1 MVAHLT
7 RIAAGEQGQAARLYS
22 PGMAE
27 ASPFAQLVEL
37 CARLRG
43 PGGCPWDQQQT
54 LQTLRTY
61 LLEEAYEVAESM
73 GAGEPQ
79 ALAGELGDLL
89 FQIVFVAQLAREQGW
104 FDVDEVCRQVH
115 AKMVRRHPH
124 VFGEREV
131 EGAAEVVRN
140 WEAIK
145 QGENGQRGALEG
157 VPRHLPAL
165 LKALRITEKAA
176 ALGFD
181 WERVDDVVAKLREE
195 VEELAEAL
203 AHPAA
208 RRPQH
213 VRAELGDV
221 LFALANLARQLEVD
235 PEAALQD
242 ANARFAAR
250 FARMEGEARRLGRRL
265 EAMSLAELDSLWEA
279 AKAAERGGSDAG

>member
-1 MVAHLT
+1 MSDPTPFELLVA
-7 RIAAGEQGQAARLYS
+7 
-22 PGMAE
+22 
-27 ASPFAQLVEL
+27 L
-37 CARLRG
+37 CARLRA
-43 PGGCPWDQQQT
+43 PGGCPWDREQT
-54 LQTLRTY
+54 LESLRAY
-61 LLEEAYEVAESM
+61 VLEEAYEVAESLT
-73 GAGEPQ
+73 AEEPR

-89 FQIVFVAQLAREQGW
+89 FQIVFVAQIADEQGW

-145 QGENGQRGALEG
+145 QEENGQQGALDG

-195 VEELAEAL
+195 VEELAGAL
-203 AHPAA
+203 ATPEA
-208 RRPQH
+208 RQRREF
-213 VRAELGDV
+213 VRGELGDV
-221 LFALANLARQLEVD
+221 LFAAANLARQLEVD

-242 ANARFAAR
+242 ANARFSSRFSSMERSAR
-250 FARMEGEARRLGRRL
+250 ERGRALRG
-265 EAMSLAELDSLWEA
+265 MTLAELDALWEE
-279 AKAAERGGSDAG
+279 AKAAEAGRKETKSRDPR